1 LLTNL
6 SEDDLIYTVI
16 MITDNIISAA
26 VLIVDDSRSNNGLF
40 EEVFS
45 SDAFRTFNA
54 TGPEDAI
61 EKFKALHPDIAVI
74 DISRREADGF
84 RLCRILKDAA
94 GQRFFPVILLGTHS
108 DRRVKIEGLESGADD
123 FIGRPIDPREFSA
136 RVRSLL
142 RLKHLHNELEH
153 SENIILTLAA
163 TLEVRDPHTQGHS
176 ARVGELCREFG
187 DYLGLSIQEQELLRK
202 AGLLHDIGKIGLSK
216 DLFLKPPPLSDE
228 EIETIKQHTVIGE
241 QICKPLH
248 SLRGVLPAIRHHH
261 ERWDGRGFPDGLK
274 GEEIPLLA
282 RILSIADS
290 FDAMYSERLYRE
302 GRTAFE
308 VLEVMRE
315 EKRLGQWDPVL
326 IEHFI
331 DMMNLEGHALLDQI
345 AGADTGSDEQ
355 KEASLL

>member
-1 LLTNL
+1 
-6 SEDDLIYTVI
+6 
-16 MITDNIISAA
+16 MIPDTIISARETAA
-26 VLIVDDSRSNNGLF
+26 VLIVDDSRSNTDLF

-45 SDAFRTFNA
+45 SDGFRIFRA
-54 TGPEDAI
+54 AGPEDAI
-61 EKFKALHPDIAVI
+61 EAFKAHHPDIAVI
-74 DISRREADGF
+74 DITTSETCGF
-84 RLCRILKDAA
+84 RLCRMLKGMAS
-94 GQRFFPVILLGTHS
+94 QRFFPVILLGAGK
-108 DRRVKIEGLESGADD
+108 DRRGKIEGLESGADD
-123 FIGRPIDPREFSA
+123 FISRPIDPREFSA

-142 RLKHLHNELEH
+142 RLKHLHDELEH

-176 ARVGELCREFG
+176 TRVGELCRDFG
-187 DYLGLSIQEQELLRK
+187 DYLGLSLQEQELLRK

-248 SLRGVLPAIRHHH
+248 SLREVLPAIRHHH
-261 ERWDGRGFPDGLK
+261 ERWDGKGFPDGLK

-282 RILSIADS
+282 RILSIVDS

-315 EKRLGQWDPVL
+315 EKHLGQWDPL
-326 IEHFI
+326 LLEHFI
-331 DMMNLEGHALLDQI
+331 GMMKLAGHELLEQLA
-345 AGADTGSDEQ
+345 AADSRTDEQ
-355 KEASLL
+355 KETSLL